1 MNYLSQ
7 ETLLILTKLMI
18 CIGALAVTVS
28 IITEGLKSFERINK
42 VPTKIVVL
50 CTSIVVTPLTYV
62 AAMAY
67 LSRPI
72 EWFYLFASFLAAFV
86 VAKVSISGWDDIFVE
101 IKRCINSI
109 KSPNIES

>member
-72 EWFYLFASFLAAFV
+72 EWFYLFASFLASFV

-101 IKRCINSI
+101 IKRCISSI
-109 KSPNIES
+109 KTNNLES